1 MMPVLETSQDNSDK
15 FQRTFWMELGAARY
29 ERYRHSFIMRV
40 AAVTPYGEGHD
51 RDLAYLW
58 LGGDENL
65 FKYFAFPISAL
76 RYLRVLLILSIL
88 SLVRSPSPFL
98 ECRNRYFST

>member
-1 MMPVLETSQDNSDK
+1 MMPVLETGQDNSDK

-40 AAVTPYGEGHD
+40 AVVTPHGEGHD

-58 LGGDENL
+58 LGRDENL
-65 FKYFAFPISAL
+65 FKCFAFPISAL
-76 RYLRVLLILSIL
+76 SCFRVLLILSIL
-88 SLVRSPSPFL
+88 SLVRCPSPFL